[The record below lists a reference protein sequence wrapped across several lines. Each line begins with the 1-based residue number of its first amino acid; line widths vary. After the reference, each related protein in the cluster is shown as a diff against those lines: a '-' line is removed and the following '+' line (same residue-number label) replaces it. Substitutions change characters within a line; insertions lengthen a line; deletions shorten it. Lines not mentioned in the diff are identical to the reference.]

1 MPGIPLEDD
10 KKLSANGVHDMQRG
24 GSRLRL
30 TSAGM
35 SHGKEAEQPM
45 AILGTPPEDA
55 AVLKQV
61 GLTSDEESRDDAW
74 GSSGEEDEISAEDA
88 QKSNADDLSLGELD
102 SIPASG

>member
-1 MPGIPLEDD
+1 
-10 KKLSANGVHDMQRG
+10 MQRG

-35 SHGKEAEQPM
+35 SRGKEAEQPM
-45 AILGTPPEDA
+45 AKLGTPPEDA

-61 GLTSDEESRDDAW
+61 GLTSDEGSGDDSW
-74 GSSGEEDEISAEDA
+74 GSSGEEDEVSAVDA

-102 SIPASG
+102 LKPATG

>member
-1 MPGIPLEDD
+1 
-10 KKLSANGVHDMQRG
+10 MQRG

-35 SHGKEAEQPM
+35 SHGKEADQPM
-45 AILGTPPEDA
+45 AKRGTPPEDA

-61 GLTSDEESRDDAW
+61 GLTSDEGSGDDAW
-74 GSSGEEDEISAEDA
+74 GSSGEENEISAEDA

-102 SIPASG
+102 LTQASG